1 VSSLRTRL
9 LAWTGAG
16 LAAGLVL
23 ATVVVGVRARESAGE
38 LLDYQMAKIAAA
50 VPPRAFGPIPAPRLE
65 GLDVDEDVVIQ
76 IWDPSGLRVYG
87 SHEHPTLPGLAP
99 PGFSDVP
106 GPPVAWRV
114 YAVRI
119 GGSIVQVAQPLAARG
134 RLARRTA
141 FDAVV
146 PMLALFPLLGVLL
159 WIGLG
164 RGLAPLRRLADGAQ
178 ARGAHALHPFDETGL
193 DTEIRPLVRALNAL
207 LGRLGDALDAQR
219 GFVADAAHA
228 LRSPLAALTLQVQL
242 ARRAAD
248 PEERRAALDDLAR
261 GLQRANRLVA
271 QLLTLARQESGSA
284 AAGAGSDPAS
294 AAGLPAR
301 FDLAG
306 LAREALIDAA
316 VAAEARGV
324 DLGLDRGDR
333 LEVVGDPDA
342 LRILIDNLLDNAIRH
357 APPGSRV
364 DLSVGAEGWLAVED
378 RGPGLPAQELER
390 VFERFHRA
398 PGAIGPGSGLGLAI
412 VRRIADRHGAGV
424 TLANRDGGGLRAELH
439 IAPAGTRRGGVAA
452 PSPSIHP

>member
-50 VPPRAFGPIPAPRLE
+50 VPPRAFGPMPAPRLE

-87 SHEHPTLPGLAP
+87 SHEHPTLPGLAR
-99 PGFSDVP
+99 PGFSDVR
-106 GPPVAWRV
+106 GAQGAWRV
-114 YAVRI
+114 YAVPV
-119 GGSIVQVAQPLAARG
+119 GGSVVQVSQPLAARG

-178 ARGAHALHPFDETGL
+178 ARGAHALQPFDETGL
-193 DTEIRPLVRALNAL
+193 DTEIRPLVGALNAL

-228 LRSPLAALTLQVQL
+228 LRSPLAALTLQAQL
-242 ARRAAD
+242 ARRADD
-248 PEERRAALDDLAR
+248 PESRRAALDDLAR
-261 GLQRANRLVA
+261 GLKRANRLVA
-271 QLLTLARQESGSA
+271 QLLTLAREESGPAATHGRPDPHSA
-284 AAGAGSDPAS
+284 T
-294 AAGLPAR
+294 GLPSR
-301 FDLAG
+301 IDLTG

-316 VAAEARGV
+316 VAAQARGV
-324 DLGLDRGDR
+324 DLGLALGEP
-333 LEVVGDPDA
+333 LAVEGDPDA

-357 APPGSRV
+357 GPPGSRV
-364 DLSVGAEGWLAVED
+364 DLSVGADGRLAVED
-378 RGPGLPAQELER
+378 RGPGLPVQELER

-412 VRRIADRHGAGV
+412 VRRIADRHGATV

-439 IAPAGTRRGGVAA
+439 IAPAGAA
-452 PSPSIHP
+452 RDGAAATPPPGHA